1 MTALRIDVWSD
12 IACPWCYV
20 GKRRLE
26 TALAKF
32 PHDVEIV
39 WRSFELDP
47 SAPKLRE
54 NQDYVERLATKY
66 RLPVAQAQQMIDR
79 MTSVGVDEGIEFRF
93 DRVRAGNT
101 FDAHRVLH
109 LARERGKQSALKER
123 FVRGYFSEG
132 LAIGDR
138 EALVAPAV
146 EVGLDT
152 MEVHDVLDSDR
163 YATDV
168 RRDEQLAAELGISG
182 VPFFVMAGR
191 VGVSGAQAPDVLLG
205 ALEQARETVAA
216 ERAGGENADGE
227 VCGPDG
233 C

>member
-32 PHDVEIV
+32 PHEVEIV

-47 SAPKLRE
+47 SAPKLRD
-54 NQDYVERLATKY
+54 NNNYVERLAAKY
-66 RLPVAQAQQMIDR
+66 RLPVPQAQQMIDR
-79 MTSVGVDEGIEFRF
+79 MTRVGADEGLDFRF

-109 LARERGKQSALKER
+109 LARERGKQAALKER
-123 FVRGYFSEG
+123 FMRGYFSEG

-152 MEVHDVLDSDR
+152 MEVHDALDSDR
-163 YATDV
+163 YADDV
-168 RRDEQLAAELGISG
+168 RRDEKLAAELGISG

-191 VGVSGAQAPDVLLG
+191 LGVSGAQAPDVLLG
-205 ALEQARETVAA
+205 AVERAREDVAGEQA
-216 ERAGGENADGE
+216 GGE
-227 VCGPDG
+227 VCGPEG